1 MNNKENIK
9 TEEKGR
15 RAENEKCRECADC
28 ENISMED
35 LYDMYDMMF
44 FAEMAERQ
52 EKERRKMMNK
62 SRNKKVAVCG
72 IIAAAVGTAVL
83 LIAKKSGR
91 RKNG

>member
-1 MNNKENIK
+1 MNNKENINN
-9 TEEKGR
+9 ENSGR
-15 RAENEKCRECADC
+15 RAENEKCRECADR
-28 ENISMED
+28 EKISIED

-52 EKERRKMMNK
+52 EKERRKIMNK
-62 SRNKKVAVCG
+62 RRNKKFAVCG